1 MDKTFLIKI
10 ANTKMP
16 FGKYKDYYLV
26 DIPEYYIVWFKQQ
39 GFPPGE
45 LGLMLEN
52 IYEIK
57 LNGLEPIIRKLRQN

>member
-1 MDKTFLIKI
+1 MDKTFLVKI

-26 DIPEYYIVWFKQQ
+26 DIPEHYIVWFKQQ
-39 GFPPGE
+39 GFPSGE

-57 LNGLEPIIRKLRQN
+57 LNGLEPMIRKLRQN